1 MLTGKLFHHSHKEK
15 ASSDAPLY
23 YTLVVHSPIVI
34 ENLLPSGAYYEI
46 LNLTT
51 AEPLWSAYIGP
62 LGTKLIHTVP
72 LNVPLLMNICLRNCK
87 SEGGVVIHKVKHEKE
102 RGGGFGRI
110 QQALE
115 GLLETEEAGE
125 GKDEGQYD
133 NIFLVDLAG
142 QRLRLQV
149 VNSKGAGGQRTIS
162 VYCPYWILNT
172 SQFTVRLRE
181 DGNPNLPAGTYS
193 SQGNGTKA
201 LSLTEDPGMV
211 LPKPNHN
218 LTLTPLSLIDFFLA
232 RILQSIYC
240 LGHRH

>member
-1 MLTGKLFHHSHKEK
+1 M
-15 ASSDAPLY
+15 
-23 YTLVVHSPIVI
+23 
-34 ENLLPSGAYYEI
+34 
-46 LNLTT
+46 
-51 AEPLWSAYIGP
+51 
-62 LGTKLIHTVP
+62 
-72 LNVPLLMNICLRNCK
+72 
-87 SEGGVVIHKVKHEKE
+87 IHKVKHEKE

-115 GLLETEEAGE
+115 GLLESEEAGE

-193 SQGNGTKA
+193 AQGNGTKA
-201 LSLTEDPGMV
+201 LSLTEDPGIRSSR
-211 LPKPNHN
+211 LNRLFRSN
-218 LTLTPLSLIDFFLA
+218 RLSLLVTGAPDPTNPSLT
-232 RILQSIYC
+232 
-240 LGHRH
+240 